1 AQKPSLQKPHETLPK
16 GTKEKSKAEQIK
28 KENISSQKHDKESE
42 LQKIPMGNWHLQ
54 KTKTPGYSASPN
66 RYYARKIP
74 YLSTE
79 EISTHDWN
87 EQKIKTPGYTAPSN
101 KYFATKYRMAIIQY
115 KKRPN

>member
-1 AQKPSLQKPHETLPK
+1 
-16 GTKEKSKAEQIK
+16 GTKPAATKPEATKPAETVQTKSSDA
-28 KENISSQKHDKESE
+28 ESE
-42 LQKIPMGNWHLQ
+42 LQKIPMGNWHDQ

-74 YLSTE
+74 YVEQVQTN
-79 EISTHDWN
+79 DWN